1 MNSPLKHLG
10 FDSSGI
16 PGGTRHKVSMLSL
29 VQSVEKKIQTVVAF
43 ICNDRGKQ

>member
-29 VQSVEKKIQTVVAF
+29 VQIEKQT
-43 ICNDRGKQ
+43 NKKS